1 MSKPYF
7 APFKVADFAPSLKY
21 LRDEL
26 VLREQRAIVQ
36 AQKREHEHTLKLARD
51 ARYRANKKAR
61 RLADESKALYLRT
74 PLATQA
80 I

>member
-36 AQKREHEHTLKLARD
+36 AQKREHEHKLKLARD
-51 ARYRANKKAR
+51 ARYRERKRAAKV
-61 RLADESKALYLRT
+61 ALLIHGKTYLQQ
-74 PLATQA
+74 QA
-80 I
+80 